1 MKGAAAPFLFLDFLL
16 LQLILNFK
24 KFPMKLHFRELGS
37 GQPMIILH
45 GLFGFSDNWQTH
57 AKKFAEYYR
66 VILVDLRNHGHSD
79 WSDEFSYD
87 LMVEDLKELCDDLQL
102 KNILLIGHSMGGK
115 VAMLFAQKHKEILD
129 KLVVVDIGVKA
140 YPMHHQH
147 ILAGMHAINLETIK
161 VRSEAEAILKQYID
175 SDGVR
180 QFLLKNLYWK
190 EKGQLAWR
198 MNLSVLERE
207 MENILSVLPEKE
219 VMLPTLFIRGELSNY
234 ILDEDIEQLEDQFPD
249 SEIVTIKNAGHWV
262 HAEAPE
268 EFVDSVL
275 GFCLR

>member
-1 MKGAAAPFLFLDFLL
+1 
-16 LQLILNFK
+16 
-24 KFPMKLHFRELGS
+24 MKLHYREMGE
-37 GQPMIILH
+37 GQPMVILH

-57 AKKFAEYYR
+57 AKKLAEYYR
-66 VILVDLRNHGHSD
+66 IILVDLRNHGHSE
-79 WSDEFSYD
+79 WSDAFSYD
-87 LMVEDLKELCDDLQL
+87 LMAEDIKELFDDLGL
-102 KNILLIGHSMGGK
+102 RKVILVGHSMGGK
-115 VAMLFAQKHKEILD
+115 VAMLFAQKYDEYLE
-129 KLVVVDIGVKA
+129 KLIVVDIGVKA

-147 ILAGMHAINLETIK
+147 ILAGMHAIDLEKIK
-161 VRSEAEAILKQYID
+161 VRSEAESILKEHID

-207 MENILSVLPEKE
+207 MENILSALPEKE

-234 ILDEDIEQLEDQFPD
+234 ILDEDFDHIEELFPD
-249 SEIVTIKNAGHWV
+249 SDLITINGAGHWV
-262 HAEAPE
+262 HAEAPD
-268 EFVDSVL
+268 EFMDAVL